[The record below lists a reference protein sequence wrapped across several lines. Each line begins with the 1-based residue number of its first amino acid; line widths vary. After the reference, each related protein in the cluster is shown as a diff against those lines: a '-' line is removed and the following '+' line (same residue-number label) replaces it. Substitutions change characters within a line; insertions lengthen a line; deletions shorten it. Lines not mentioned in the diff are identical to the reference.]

1 MLTNREII
9 ASLVVRNKGNWND
22 IYQGLMNKQYGC
34 GEEKVEGDY
43 ITILDEEYPDILKK
57 VYKPP
62 FILFY
67 KGNISLLKNNRI
79 IGVGM
84 DNTWDYDWEI
94 LDKVVF
100 DNENIFATISNSCSK
115 GVARSTKRLILVAN
129 RGIDKL
135 DTELVNLV
143 VNNGGLVI
151 SEMPY
156 GVETDNWDCSRIV
169 SGIESKL
176 VIVHCDNRSYAIRQV
191 MSALSLGHDI
201 YAMPTPLDSLK
212 ETKNNELISQ
222 GATLL
227 YNHEQLLAW
236 QE

>member
-1 MLTNREII
+1 MLKSREII

-22 IYQGLMNKQYGC
+22 IYQGLVNKQFC
-34 GEEKVEGDY
+34 EEKVEGDY
-43 ITILDEEYPDILKK
+43 ITILDEEYPDILKQ

-62 FILFY
+62 FVLFY
-67 KGNISLLKNNRI
+67 KGDISLLKNNKI

-84 DNTWDYDWEI
+84 DNTWDYDWEV

-100 DNENIFATISNSCSK
+100 DKENVFAIINGKCSK
-115 GVARSTKRLILVAN
+115 GITLSTKRLILVADK
-129 RGIDKL
+129 GIDKL
-135 DTELVNLV
+135 DTKLVNSV

-156 GVETDNWDCSRIV
+156 GVKTDNWDCSRIV

-191 MSALSLGHDI
+191 MSSLSLGHDVF
-201 YAMPTPLDSLK
+201 AMPTPLDSLV

-236 QE
+236 